1 MEGRIKIFL
10 ASSEELR
17 QERLELADFVENLN
31 RSLERTGICLQLVK
45 WEYLDSSMGPSHKQE
60 EYNEALKE
68 CELCIV
74 IYWSRFGIYT
84 KTELDTAY
92 ERLKAGNNPRKMY
105 VYFKEED
112 EAHPISAELKEF
124 RDSFPLEYGHF
135 ESRFSNIDTLK
146 SQFLLQFIDYQG
158 DALKASHLFAVKDAK
173 IIFDG
178 KTYVDLM
185 NVPFVGNNEEYAL
198 LLKNIKKTK
207 KLLDITE
214 PDDEEYTEYAEEL
227 RALETKKEK
236 MESGLWNT
244 ALEITRLSNEKCS
257 DRLRRAIDLFNKGD
271 NKGAGAILE
280 EEAIYKDAETNINL
294 IEIGRQGVEGLKTNI
309 EELKLKNRTLEN
321 EMAEGWTDK
330 MTANLKKISHYTRV
344 LYGEE
349 SIEYVRSL
357 LDEVK
362 KNQELGVFKYE
373 TLRKASDIAREI
385 FPREKGSWYD
395 HPVVNECEALF
406 VDYYMSTGRFEEAQ
420 YSNWSVYGT
429 LNHYNGRYHPT
440 TVLARRKGAIIDHYL
455 GEPIDVL
462 DGLLFSLK
470 HIKKAFGEKHQET
483 MTSYHQLG
491 HIYRYQ
497 YDRERALKYL
507 DKALQLQT
515 EINGEKHGLTGG
527 LHDDIARV
535 LIEMGDLS
543 AAEDHAEKG
552 LEIRKRYYG
561 LRHISVSRSLL
572 TLSLLKIEKGDIATA
587 KELNEKAS
595 EISIKFWAE
604 KCANFS
610 LSEELDYRYNN
621 VLIHYHEGNKEKAL
635 EEAEASRQL
644 IHNQN
649 NITFSD
655 HIHNHP
661 MCRKFEELANRIRE
675 EILPI
680 RR

>member
-1 MEGRIKIFL
+1 M

-31 RSLERTGICLQLVK
+31 HSLERTGISLQLVK

-92 ERLKAGNNPRKMY
+92 ERLKAGENPRKMY

-112 EAHPISAELKEF
+112 EDHPISAELKEF
-124 RDSFPLEYGHF
+124 RDSFPREYGHF

-158 DALKASHLFAVKDAK
+158 NALKASPLFEVKDAK

-207 KLLDITE
+207 KLLAITE

-227 RALETKKEK
+227 RSLEAKKEK

-294 IEIGRQGVEGLKTNI
+294 IEIGRMGAEGLKTNI

-330 MTANLKKISHYTRV
+330 VTANLKKISHYTSV
-344 LYGEE
+344 LYGEKTL
-349 SIEYVRSL
+349 EYVRAL
-357 LDEVK
+357 LDEIR
-362 KNQELGVFKYE
+362 KNQELGVFNYE

-406 VDYYMSTGRFEEAQ
+406 VDYYLSTGCFEDAQ
-420 YSNWSVYGT
+420 RSNWSVFGT
-429 LNHYNGRYHPT
+429 LTHYNGRNHPAT
-440 TVLARRKGAIIDHYL
+440 ALARRKGAIIEQFL
-455 GEPIDVL
+455 AEPKDVL
-462 DGLLFSLK
+462 EIFLISLK
-470 HIKKAFGEKHQET
+470 YIKKAFGEKHQET
-483 MTSYHQLG
+483 ITSYQQLG
-491 HIYRYQ
+491 TLYRNMQ
-497 YDRERALKYL
+497 DLEKANKYL
-507 DKALQLQT
+507 DKALLIQT
-515 EINGEKHGLTGG
+515 EIYGEKHGLTGAI
-527 LHDDIARV
+527 HDDIARV
-535 LIEMGDLS
+535 LIEKSDLV
-543 AAEDHAEKG
+543 AAEEHALKG

-561 LRHISVSRSLL
+561 LRHISVARSLL
-572 TLSLLKIEKGDIATA
+572 TLSLLKIKQGDIETA
-587 KELNEKAS
+587 KELNEKCE
-595 EISIKFWAE
+595 EIFIKFWTE
-604 KCANFS
+604 KDGNLT
-610 LSEELDYRYNN
+610 LSEELDYRYNDI
-621 VLIHYHEGNKEKAL
+621 LIHYQEGNKEKAL
-635 EEAEASRQL
+635 EEAEESIQR
-644 IHNQN
+644 IHSQN
-649 NITFSD
+649 NVTFSD
-655 HIHNHP
+655 HIYRHP
-661 MCRKFEELANRIRE
+661 MYRKFEELANRIKE
-675 EILPI
+675 EING
-680 RR
+680 